1 MQTDIVDD
9 IFTKIVTFPVKF
21 CQMNL
26 YRVRRAFSFQMFF
39 FMARVFLTKVA
50 TRKLQKYHRH
60 CCSNA
65 KKEGKFLSNKNYK
78 IAGFNMLSL
87 TNTLVSL
94 NLQLILI
101 GVIGAFLL
109 RNVTDMAYV

>member
-1 MQTDIVDD
+1 M
-9 IFTKIVTFPVKF
+9 
-21 CQMNL
+21 
-26 YRVRRAFSFQMFF
+26 RRFFSFQMFF

-101 GVIGAFLL
+101 GVIEAFLF
-109 RNVTDMAYV
+109 RNVTYMAYV

>member
-1 MQTDIVDD
+1 
-9 IFTKIVTFPVKF
+9 
-21 CQMNL
+21 
-26 YRVRRAFSFQMFF
+26 
-39 FMARVFLTKVA
+39 MARVFLTKVA

-65 KKEGKFLSNKNYK
+65 KKEGKFLYKKNYK
-78 IAGFNMLSL
+78 IAGKFKMLSL
-87 TNTLVSL
+87 TNTFVSL

-109 RNVTDMAYV
+109 RNVTDMAYGSVSAGREFWPFRVIFFQKVKPFCD